1 MHLRF
6 WFLIPLSAAL
16 VACTGALTSADV
28 EMFQPAILVDR
39 APDRPLKGT
48 WSLANNTTRVGLAE
62 MKPLVPAF
70 NGKGHLLASWNP
82 NSAEVAGRPTF
93 VIVHGGHGL
102 VTTNFATALWLR
114 QEFGANVLLLDSYW
128 SRGREENWETR
139 TRYGANMRALDAIAA
154 ARWLKDTQGVDVSRM
169 FLYGDSQGGWTVLR
183 TFTDEKFMKEKSSG
197 LYRGGIALYPYCMAD
212 GTTYWPRLGPYTAP
226 VIVFTG
232 GKDTATPPSE
242 CSRAIFSATYQWTH
256 YPDQTHGW
264 DAANR
269 GAHSPAVDGEC
280 GRAMNVYNRFA
291 FCRSDITTANMRK
304 QIVDFV
310 AAVGR

>member
-1 MHLRF
+1 MLLRF
-6 WFLIPLSAAL
+6 CFLILCNPAL
-16 VACTGALTSADV
+16 LACAGAFTSADV

-39 APDRPLKGT
+39 APDRPLQRT
-48 WSLANNTTRVGLAE
+48 WSLGNNTTRVGLTE

-82 NSAEVAGRPTF
+82 HSSGVAGRPTF

-102 VTTNFATALWLR
+102 VTSNFATALWLR
-114 QEFGANVLLLDSYW
+114 QELGANVLVLDSYW

-139 TRYGANMRALDAIAA
+139 NRFGANMRALDAIAA
-154 ARWLKDTQGVDVSRM
+154 ARWLKDTQGADASKM

-183 TFTDEKFMKEKSSG
+183 TFTDEQFMKEQSSG
-197 LYRGGIALYPYCMAD
+197 LYRGGIALYPVCIAD
-212 GTTYWPRLGPYTAP
+212 GTTYRPRLGPYTTP

-232 GKDTATPPSE
+232 GQDTATPPSE
-242 CSRAIFSATYQWTH
+242 CSRAIFSAAYQWVH

-264 DAANR
+264 DVANR
-269 GAHSPAVDGEC
+269 GAHSPPVDGEC
-280 GRAMNVYNRFA
+280 GRALNVYNRFPV
-291 FCRSDITTANMRK
+291 CRSDITTANMRK

-310 AAVGR
+310 AAVSR